1 MVKRLYCNM
10 ADEEKKKKKD
20 KDDWDP
26 GIVVA
31 HMNGD
36 ELPKYRRMAYLNR
49 QKRPPK
55 SERKKSDLTKKE
67 KRAIY
72 RAGFAAMLPQLIVS
86 LVGFGI
92 VAVLI
97 FLWLR

>member
-1 MVKRLYCNM
+1 M
-10 ADEEKKKKKD
+10 ADEEKRKKKKD
-20 KDDWDP
+20 KDDWDT
-26 GIVVA
+26 GVVIA
-31 HMNGD
+31 PMNGD

-72 RAGFAAMLPQLIVS
+72 RAGFLAMLPQLIVI
-86 LVGFGI
+86 LIGFGI
-92 VAVLI
+92 VAVLVY
-97 FLWLR
+97 FWLR

>member
-1 MVKRLYCNM
+1 M
-10 ADEEKKKKKD
+10 ADDKQNKKKKD
-20 KDDWDP
+20 DDWDP

-31 HMNGD
+31 PMNGD

-55 SERKKSDLTKKE
+55 SERQKSDLSKKE

-72 RAGFAAMLPQLIVS
+72 RAGFAAMLPQLFII
-86 LVGFGI
+86 LIAFGI
-92 VAVLI
+92 VAVLL
-97 FLWLR
+97 FLWLK

>member
-1 MVKRLYCNM
+1 MT
-10 ADEEKKKKKD
+10 DEEKHKKKKD
-20 KDDWDP
+20 KDDWDT
-26 GIVVA
+26 GVVIA

-72 RAGFAAMLPQLIVS
+72 RAGFAAMLPQLIII
-86 LVGFGI
+86 LIAFGI
-92 VAVLI
+92 VGVLI
-97 FLWLR
+97 YFWLK

>member
-1 MVKRLYCNM
+1 MT
-10 ADEEKKKKKD
+10 DEERKKKKKE

-31 HMNGD
+31 KMNGD

-55 SERKKSDLTKKE
+55 DERTKSDLTKKE
-67 KRAIY
+67 KRALY
-72 RAGFAAMLPQLIVS
+72 RAGFLAMLPQLAVIII
-86 LVGFGI
+86 GFGI

-97 FLWLR
+97 YFWLR

>member
-1 MVKRLYCNM
+1 M
-10 ADEEKKKKKD
+10 AEDEKKKKKD
-20 KDDWDP
+20 KDDWDT
-26 GIVVA
+26 GVVIA

-55 SERKKSDLTKKE
+55 EERKKSDLTRKE

-72 RAGFAAMLPQLIVS
+72 RGGFLAMLPQLIVI
-86 LVGFGI
+86 LIGFGI
-92 VAVLI
+92 VGVLI
-97 FLWLR
+97 YFWLR

>member
-1 MVKRLYCNM
+1 MPDDK
-10 ADEEKKKKKD
+10 KKKKKD
-20 KDDWDP
+20 KDDWDT
-26 GIVVA
+26 GVVIA

-55 SERKKSDLTKKE
+55 EERKKSDLTRKE
-67 KRAIY
+67 KRALY
-72 RAGFAAMLPQLIVS
+72 RAGFLAMLPQL
-86 LVGFGI
+86 LVILIGFGI

-97 FLWLR
+97 YFWLK